1 MVLPRPE
8 NVPGNGKRRHATYA
22 LLLPAAKRGIDDCPS
37 SGVAATIAPADH
49 VGVAPFFALSENAV
63 RISTPPGAA
72 GVKFDQ
78 LTISRPVSGSTS
90 MNSLSAASA
99 GSSSST
105 MPLGLVAAV
114 ITNGP
119 CQVLPQSVEQC
130 RPIVWTAVVSENFL
144 IMIDEYTNVHAPRY
158 LTSGSPKTCGSRVVP
173 ITSLPGVGKRPPS
186 TNVLPPSS
194 EYSTPDNEIGF
205 SLKPR
210 VSL

>member
-1 MVLPRPE
+1 MLPRRGPRELSTASDGDVLTRSLPSTWSIVKNSLLVLSGACQVTPLLSERAKPTVLPRPK

-22 LLLPAAKRGIDDCPS
+22 LLLPAAKRGIDACPS

-49 VGVAPFFALSENAV
+49 VGVAPFFALSEKAV

-114 ITNGP
+114 ISNGP
-119 CQVLPQSVEQC
+119 CQVLPQSVERC
-130 RPIVWTAVVSENFL
+130 RPIVCTAVVSENFATR
-144 IMIDEYTNVHAPRY
+144 IDE
-158 LTSGSPKTCGSRVVP
+158 
-173 ITSLPGVGKRPPS
+173 
-186 TNVLPPSS
+186 
-194 EYSTPDNEIGF
+194 
-205 SLKPR
+205 
-210 VSL
+210 